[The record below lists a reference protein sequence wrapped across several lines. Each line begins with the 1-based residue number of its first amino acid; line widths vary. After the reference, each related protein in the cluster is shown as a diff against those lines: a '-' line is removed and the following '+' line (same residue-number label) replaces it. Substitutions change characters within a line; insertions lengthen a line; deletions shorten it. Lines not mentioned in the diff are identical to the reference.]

1 MSSSSL
7 VSVGCSS
14 SQTLV
19 SNAAEIVLQWLLS
32 EAGISSSSPLVTRE
46 AGQQVQKANKSL
58 SVQGKGTE
66 QSWHQTVSTL
76 LAKVSTQLWIPAAS
90 FCLGAKLPKLTVP
103 HRSCLCTQATDALG
117 RVWGGTQPHFS
128 PQCPLF
134 AAQAAPLQSP
144 VTRGRHCSQ
153 LTLRCISSAEPGRG
167 LKKKLKRRKK
177 KKGSKPILLL
187 PGDNFL
193 QAGNRSAASADGTE
207 PWSWQGWKHFHN
219 TESNK

>member
-1 MSSSSL
+1 M
-7 VSVGCSS
+7 
-14 SQTLV
+14 
-19 SNAAEIVLQWLLS
+19 LQWLLS

-46 AGQQVQKANKSL
+46 AGQQVQKANKSS

-144 VTRGRHCSQ
+144 VTTGRHCSQ

-167 LKKKLKRRKK
+167 LKKKIKEEEKK
-177 KKGSKPILLL
+177 KKAVNPSCSCLETISSRLGTDLL
-187 PGDNFL
+187 PQLMGLNRGL
-193 QAGNRSAASADGTE
+193 GRVGNTSTTQSPTSE
-207 PWSWQGWKHFHN
+207 N
-219 TESNK
+219 IYL